1 MRAAWSRDGNP
12 DSGMKRILATAAV
25 LFLLLRPVCDVLAAG
40 PAHDEGG
47 QNTHAAALQDASGGN
62 AHEHNVPCC
71 ADIEDGA
78 VTTLSEA
85 VVAGNGKLAF
95 SAPAWSPLR
104 SGAARADA
112 RHPPGIP
119 IAAASFYA
127 RTARVRR

>member
-1 MRAAWSRDGNP
+1 MAPVIPNLYFLIGWKYSRRPGNP
-12 DSGMKRILATAAV
+12 YTAPSGTMTIA
-25 LFLLLRPVCDVLAAG
+25 P
-40 PAHDEGG
+40 EG
-47 QNTHAAALQDASGGN
+47 SP
-62 AHEHNVPCC
+62 VPCC